1 MGIFGEVKE
10 LYNDLSGKTRL
21 EKLQKEYDTVIYH
34 YNYSV
39 QYYEKNRL
47 ELEKM
52 ISDNISTKN
61 ECINLISEY
70 KNMFYTEKTIDYTK
84 YKFEGLSQ
92 YDSINYS
99 IPKCGL
105 GSDIKALAIG
115 GGLSTLAFIL
125 TGTFGTA
132 STGTAIAT
140 LSGAA
145 ATNATLAALGG
156 GALYAGGGG
165 MAAGSTLLGGIAI
178 APLIGLEIYKTYKRN
193 KASDQIE
200 SEISKLRVTRTE
212 VDIKSRKIVQMQKD
226 LKKFNI
232 CIKKI
237 KEEYE
242 NAMEQIIAQA
252 NIITDNFIKMLE
264 DFSKI
269 ENGHLVCDSEY
280 VVENY
285 LKNIAKRENEFK
297 KIINKY
303 INEQLDI
310 VIKN

>member
-1 MGIFGEVKE
+1 MGVLGDIKG
-10 LYNDLSGKTRL
+10 LYNDISGKTRL
-21 EKLQKEYDTVIYH
+21 EEAKREYNTVIYH
-34 YNYSV
+34 YNYEV

-61 ECINLISEY
+61 ECINLIAEY

-84 YKFEGLSQ
+84 HKFEGLSQ
-92 YDSINYS
+92 YDAIKYS
-99 IPKCGL
+99 VPKGGL

-125 TGTFGTA
+125 TGAFGTA

-145 ATNATLAALGG
+145 YTNATLAALGG

-200 SEISKLRVTRTE
+200 DEIVKLRAARQE
-212 VDIKSRKIVQMQKD
+212 IDKSSRKIVKAQKD

-237 KEEYE
+237 KDEYE
-242 NAMEQIIAQA
+242 SVMEQIIAQA
-252 NIITDNFIKMLE
+252 NIVTDNFIKMLE
-264 DFSKI
+264 DFSLI
-269 ENGHLVCDSEY
+269 ENGHLVADIDEEIETY
-280 VVENY
+280 I
-285 LKNIAKRENEFK
+285 KKRIDREKDFNTVASR
-297 KIINKY
+297 Y
-303 INEQLDI
+303 IDEQLDVI
-310 VIKN
+310 IKN